1 MLRWRIILLKKK
13 LICSHWLPSA
23 TCSST
28 FASLPAVSTPGLQLS
43 LLLMI
48 MLFFMAKIRNSILD
62 PTTCHTHSFVDCFI
76 FNPCCN
82 QVWCFSGE
90 DMQKR
95 VQQLAQASVKGNNSA
110 QAVKKSWDIT
120 GWPWKSHGLNIKKK
134 FEQVWLWY
142 DKKKNNSVAP
152 HDLWGSSISYFPI
165 LCKAWWYVKG
175 ISTYVGKKMHLLLR
189 IRVGMSDVPEAV
201 CGNKS
206 HIRIWFQFAWQ
217 SGTMFWTTH

>member
-28 FASLPAVSTPGLQLS
+28 FASLPAVSTPGLQLG

-110 QAVKKSWDIT
+110 QAVKKIVRHYRLAMEIT
-120 GWPWKSHGLNIKKK
+120 WLEHQEEIWTGMTMIWQEE
-134 FEQVWLWY
+134 EQFGRTTW
-142 DKKKNNSVAP
+142 S
-152 HDLWGSSISYFPI
+152 
-165 LCKAWWYVKG
+165 
-175 ISTYVGKKMHLLLR
+175 LR
-189 IRVGMSDVPEAV
+189 IIHFIFSNPL
-201 CGNKS
+201 
-206 HIRIWFQFAWQ
+206 Q
-217 SGTMFWTTH
+217 SLMIF